1 MYENIFNELQC
12 YLIFYVHNF
21 MRVKNIYTTL
31 ICY

>member
-1 MYENIFNELQC
+1 MKIYSMNCNV